1 MGLDGFSIANLGLPN
16 EFTSA
21 QMAKQAEQLALKESE
36 IIIKNVNEA
45 AKEDGVKRKERSNK
59 EDELAEKFKKKK
71 KQQEEDSKQR
81 EKDQLLEKEF
91 ENKDPREYSVRINP
105 NTNLVELYNNKEKK
119 IVETISP
126 DDLMHLI
133 SKLSSVSGILVN
145 RKI

>member
-1 MGLDGFSIANLGLPN
+1 MGLDGFSIGNLGLPN
-16 EFTSA
+16 ELTSA
-21 QMAKQAEQLALKESE
+21 QMAKQAEQLALRESE

-45 AKEDGVKRKERSNK
+45 AKENGVKRKEKSDK
-59 EDELAEKFKKKK
+59 ENDLAENFKKKK
-71 KQQEEDSKQR
+71 KKQGEDSQQR
-81 EKDQLLEKEF
+81 EKNQLLEKEF

-105 NTNLVELYNNKEKK
+105 DTNLVELYNNKEKK

-126 DDLMHLI
+126 DDLMQLI